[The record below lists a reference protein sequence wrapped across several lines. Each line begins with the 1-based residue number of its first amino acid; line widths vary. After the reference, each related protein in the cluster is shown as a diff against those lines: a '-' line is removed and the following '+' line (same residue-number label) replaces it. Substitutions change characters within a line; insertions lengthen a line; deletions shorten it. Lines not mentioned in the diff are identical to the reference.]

1 MFWEFKPSLF
11 ISIEMPTD
19 LRTKINALAEKHF
32 PEMVRIRRTIHANP
46 ETAFEEYATS
56 ALVAETLERLGL
68 EVKRGV
74 AKTGVVASLHG
85 KKNGKA
91 VALRSDMDA
100 LPIQEA
106 TGLEF
111 ASKNPG
117 KMHACGHDS
126 HTAIGLGAAMILSE
140 LKSDLS
146 GEVRFLFQPSEERNP
161 GGAPYMI
168 EEGALDGVSKVF
180 GLHVLSQADA
190 GTVGFCPGEMM
201 ASADE
206 LFITIKGKSGHGARP
221 HNTIDPV
228 VVSAEVILA
237 LQTLVSRN
245 LDPFAHGVISICSIH
260 GGFAP
265 NIVPPEVKLIGTL
278 RAMSNEWRRFAHERV
293 HEIVNG
299 ICYSARAEAEIK
311 IDMGYPVLVNDERE
325 TEFAESCARELFG
338 EDRVFRA
345 ERLMGAEDFAYYLE
359 KVPGTFYRLGIRNE
373 AQGIT
378 ADIHN
383 DHFTIDESSMKA
395 GAAMQA
401 YLAIKGLEE

>member
-1 MFWEFKPSLF
+1 
-11 ISIEMPTD
+11 
-19 LRTKINALAEKHF
+19 
-32 PEMVRIRRTIHANP
+32 MVRLRRAIHANP
-46 ETAFEEYATS
+46 ELAFEEYATS
-56 ALVAETLERLGL
+56 ALVAETLEKLGM

-74 AKTGVVASLHG
+74 AKTGVVASIRG
-85 KKNGKA
+85 SKGGNA

-100 LPIQEA
+100 LPITEA

-140 LKSDLS
+140 LKHELQ
-146 GEVRFLFQPSEERNP
+146 GEVRFLFQPSEEKVP

-168 EEGALDGVSKVF
+168 EEGALDGVSKIF

-206 LFITIKGKSGHGARP
+206 LYITIKGNSGHGARP
-221 HNTIDPV
+221 HLTIDPI
-228 VVSAEVILA
+228 VVSAQVILA
-237 LQTLVSRN
+237 LQTIVSRN
-245 LDPFAHGVISICSIH
+245 LDPFAQGVITIGSVQ
-260 GGFAP
+260 GGHAV
-265 NIVPPEVKLIGTL
+265 NIVPPEVKLMGTM
-278 RAMSNEWRRFAHERV
+278 RAMSPEWRRFAHERI

-299 ICYSARAEAEIK
+299 ICYSARAEAEIR
-311 IDMGYPVLVNDERE
+311 IEMGYPVLVNDERE
-325 TEFAESCARELFG
+325 TEFAESAARELFG

-345 ERLMGAEDFAYYLE
+345 ERLMAAEDFSYFLE
-359 KVPGTFYRLGIRNE
+359 KVPGTYYRLGIRNE
-373 AQGIT
+373 AQGIS

-383 DHFTIDESSMKA
+383 DHFTIDETAMKT

-401 YLAIKGLEE
+401 YLAVRALATT

>member
-1 MFWEFKPSLF
+1 MSQSL
-11 ISIEMPTD
+11 T
-19 LRTKINALAEKHF
+19 RRINQLAEKYYD
-32 PEMVRIRRTIHANP
+32 EMVRLRRTIHACP
-46 ETAFEEYATS
+46 EIAFEEFETGK
-56 ALVAETLERLGL
+56 LVAETLEKTGL
-68 EVKRGV
+68 VVKRGV
-74 AKTGVVASLHG
+74 AKTGVVGSLHG
-85 KKNGKA
+85 KKPGKA

-100 LPIQEA
+100 LPITEA
-106 TGLEF
+106 TGLPF

-140 LKSDLS
+140 LKDEFA

-180 GLHVLSQADA
+180 GLHVLAQAEA

-206 LFITIKGKSGHGARP
+206 LYITIRGKSGHGARP
-221 HNTIDPV
+221 HHTIDPV
-228 VVSAEVILA
+228 VVTAQVILA

-245 LDPFAHGVISICSIH
+245 LDPFAQGVISICSIH

-265 NIVPPEVKLIGTL
+265 NIVPNEVKLVGTL
-278 RAMSNEWRRFAHERV
+278 RAMSDEWRNYAHKRI

-299 ICYSARAEAEIK
+299 ICFSARAEAEIK
-311 IDMGYPVLVNDERE
+311 IDLGYPVLVNDESE
-325 TEFAESCARELFG
+325 TAFAESCATELFG
-338 EDRVFRA
+338 GDRVFRA
-345 ERLMGAEDFAYYLE
+345 ERLMGAEDFAYYLQ

-373 AQGIT
+373 AEGIT

-401 YLAIKGLEE
+401 YLAIQALKD

>member
-1 MFWEFKPSLF
+1 MSKNLVSR
-11 ISIEMPTD
+11 ID
-19 LRTKINALAEKHF
+19 QLAEKYF
-32 PEMVRIRRTIHANP
+32 DEMVRLRRTIHANP
-46 ETAFEEYATS
+46 ELAFEEHETS
-56 ALVAETLERLGL
+56 KLVAETLEKYGV

-74 AKTGVVASLHG
+74 AKTGVVGAIKG
-85 KKNGKA
+85 KGKGKA
-91 VALRSDMDA
+91 VALRADMDA
-100 LPIQEA
+100 LPITEA
-106 TGLEF
+106 TGLPF
-111 ASKNPG
+111 ASKNQG

-140 LKSDLS
+140 LKDELA

-161 GGAPYMI
+161 GGAPFMI

-206 LFITIKGKSGHGARP
+206 LYITIKGKSGHGAQP
-221 HNTIDPV
+221 QHTIDPV
-228 VVSAEVILA
+228 VISAQVILA

-245 LDPFAHGVISICSIH
+245 LDPFAHGVITIGSIH

-265 NIVPPEVKLIGTL
+265 NIVPNEVKLVGTL
-278 RAMSNEWRRFAHERV
+278 RAMSKEWREFAHKRV

-299 ICYSARAEAEIK
+299 ICFSARAEADIH
-311 IDMGYPVLVNDERE
+311 IDLGYPVLVNDEKE
-325 TEFAESCARELFG
+325 TEFAERAARELFG
-338 EDRVFRA
+338 DDRVFRA

-383 DHFTIDESSMKA
+383 DHFTIDETAMKT

-401 YLAIKGLEE
+401 YLAVKALA

>member
-1 MFWEFKPSLF
+1 
-11 ISIEMPTD
+11 MPPD

-46 ETAFEEYATS
+46 ELAFEEYATS

-68 EVKRGV
+68 QVKRGV

-85 KKNGKA
+85 KRNGKA

-140 LKSDLS
+140 LKEEIS
-146 GEVRFLFQPSEERNP
+146 GEVRFLFQPSEEKVP

-168 EEGALDGVSKVF
+168 EEGALEGVSKIF

-190 GTVGFCPGEMM
+190 GSVGFCPGEMM

-206 LFITIKGKSGHGARP
+206 LYITIKGKAGHGARP
-221 HNTIDPV
+221 HLTIDPI
-228 VVSAEVILA
+228 VVSAQVILA
-237 LQTLVSRN
+237 LQTLISRN
-245 LDPFAHGVISICSIH
+245 LDPFAHGVVTIGGIH
-260 GGFAP
+260 GGFAV
-265 NIVPPEVKLIGTL
+265 NIVPPEVKLMGTI
-278 RAMSNEWRRFAHERV
+278 RAMSPEWRRFAHERI

-299 ICYSARAEAEIK
+299 VCYSARAEAEVR

-325 TEFAESCARELFG
+325 TEFAESCARDLFG

-345 ERLMGAEDFAYYLE
+345 ERLMASEDFAYYLE
-359 KVPGTFYRLGIRNE
+359 KVPGTYYRLGIRNE
-373 AQGIT
+373 AQGIS

-401 YLAIKGLEE
+401 YLAIRGLSA

>member
-1 MFWEFKPSLF
+1 MSL
-11 ISIEMPTD
+11 EQ
-19 LRTKINALAEKHF
+19 KITSLSEKYF
-32 PEMVRIRRTIHANP
+32 PEVVRLRRTIHEHP
-46 ETAFEEYATS
+46 ELAFEEIKTGV
-56 ALVAETLERLGL
+56 LVAETLEKIGL
-68 EVKRGV
+68 DVKRGV
-74 AKTGVVASLHG
+74 ARTGIVASLKG
-85 KKNGKA
+85 KKSGKA

-106 TGLEF
+106 TGLPF

-117 KMHACGHDS
+117 KMHACGHDA

-140 LKSDLS
+140 LRDELN

-168 EEGALDGVSKVF
+168 EDGALEGVSKVF

-190 GTVGFCPGEMM
+190 GAVGFCAGEMM

-206 LFITIKGKSGHGARP
+206 LYITIKGKSGHGARP
-221 HNTIDPV
+221 HHAIDPV
-228 VVSAEVILA
+228 IVSAQVILA

-245 LDPFAHGVISICSIH
+245 LDPFAQGVITIGSIH

-265 NIVPPEVKLIGTL
+265 NIIPNEVKLVGTL
-278 RAMSNEWRRFAHERV
+278 RAMSKEWREFAHKRV

-299 ICYSARAEAEIK
+299 ICYSARAEADIH
-311 IDMGYPVLVNDERE
+311 IDLGYPVLVNDEKE
-325 TEFAESCARELFG
+325 TMFAESCALQLFG
-338 EDRVFRA
+338 PERVFQA

-373 AQGIT
+373 AAGIT

-383 DHFTIDESSMKA
+383 DHFTIDESALKA

-401 YLAIKGLEE
+401 YLAIRALSEL

>member
-1 MFWEFKPSLF
+1 MSP
-11 ISIEMPTD
+11 IERRIIELSD
-19 LRTKINALAEKHF
+19 KHF
-32 PEMVRIRRTIHANP
+32 PEMVRLRRTIHEHP
-46 ETAFEEYATS
+46 ELAFEEIKTS
-56 ALVAETLERLGL
+56 ALVGDTLEKIGL
-68 EVKRGV
+68 DVKRGV
-74 AKTGVVASLHG
+74 AKTGVIGTLRG
-85 KKNGKA
+85 KENGKT

-100 LPIQEA
+100 LPIPEA
-106 TGLEF
+106 TGLPF

-117 KMHACGHDS
+117 RMHACGHDS

-140 LKSDLS
+140 LRDELH
-146 GEVRFLFQPSEERNP
+146 GEVRFLFQPSEEKIP

-168 EEGALDGVSKVF
+168 EEGALEGVSEIF

-206 LFITIKGKSGHGARP
+206 LYITIRGKSGHGARP
-221 HNTIDPV
+221 HHAIDPV
-228 VVSAEVILA
+228 VVTAEVILG
-237 LQTLVSRN
+237 LQTLISRN
-245 LDPFAHGVISICSIH
+245 LDPFAHGVISICSVH

-265 NIVPPEVKLIGTL
+265 NIIPNEIKLMGTL
-278 RAMSNEWRRFAHERV
+278 RSMSREWRDFAHKRI

-299 ICYSARAEAEIK
+299 ICFSARAEAEIN
-311 IDMGYPVLVNDERE
+311 IALGYPVLVNDEAE
-325 TEFAESCARELFG
+325 TNFAESCAKELFG
-338 EDRVFRA
+338 PDRVFRA

-373 AQGIT
+373 AEGIT

-383 DHFTIDESSMKA
+383 DHFTIDESAMKA

-401 YLAIKGLEE
+401 YLALRALAR

>member
-1 MFWEFKPSLF
+1 MSK
-11 ISIEMPTD
+11 D
-19 LRTKINALAEKHF
+19 LTKKITALSEKYF
-32 PEMVRIRRTIHANP
+32 PEMVRLRRAIHENP
-46 ETAFEEYATS
+46 ELAFAEFETS
-56 ALVAETLERLGL
+56 TLVAETLEKAGL

-74 AKTGVVASLHG
+74 ARTGVVASIHG
-85 KKNGKA
+85 KSKGKV

-106 TGLEF
+106 TGLPF
-111 ASKNPG
+111 ASKNAG

-140 LKSDLS
+140 LKEEIS

-168 EEGALDGVSKVF
+168 EEGALDGVSKIF
-180 GLHVLSQADA
+180 GLHVLAQADA

-206 LFITIKGKSGHGARP
+206 LYITIKGKAGHGARP
-221 HNTIDPV
+221 QHTIDPI
-228 VVSAEVILA
+228 VVSAEVIMA
-237 LQTLVSRN
+237 LQTIVSRN
-245 LDPFAHGVISICSIH
+245 LDPFAHGVITIGSIH

-265 NIVPPEVKLIGTL
+265 NIVPPEVKLVGTL
-278 RAMSNEWRRFAHERV
+278 RAMSNEWRRYAHERV
-293 HEIVNG
+293 HEIVQG
-299 ICYSARAEAEIK
+299 ICHSARAECDIH
-311 IDMGYPVLVNDERE
+311 IDLGYPVLVNDDRE
-325 TEFAESCARELFG
+325 TAFAETCARELFEG
-338 EDRVFRA
+338 DRVFRA

-373 AQGIT
+373 PDGIT

-401 YLAIKGLEE
+401 YLAVKALRAEA

>member
-1 MFWEFKPSLF
+1 MSQSL
-11 ISIEMPTD
+11 T
-19 LRTKINALAEKHF
+19 RRINQLAEKYF
-32 PEMVRIRRTIHANP
+32 DEVVRLRRIIHSNP
-46 ETAFEEYATS
+46 EIAFEEFETAK
-56 ALVAETLERLGL
+56 LVAETLEKTGL
-68 EVKRGV
+68 TVKRGV
-74 AKTGVVASLHG
+74 AKTGVVGSLFG
-85 KKNGKA
+85 SAAKA
-91 VALRSDMDA
+91 IAHDGAAPRVVALRSDMDA
-100 LPIQEA
+100 LPITEA
-106 TGLEF
+106 TGLPF

-140 LKSDLS
+140 LKDEFA

-180 GLHVLSQADA
+180 GLHILAQADA

-206 LFITIKGKSGHGARP
+206 LYITIRGKSGHGARP
-221 HNTIDPV
+221 HHTIDPV
-228 VVSAEVILA
+228 VVSAQVILA

-245 LDPFAHGVISICSIH
+245 LDPFAQGVISICSIH

-265 NIVPPEVKLIGTL
+265 NIVPNEVKLVGTL
-278 RAMSNEWRRFAHERV
+278 RAMSDEWRDYAHKRI

-299 ICYSARAEAEIK
+299 ICFSARAEAEIK
-311 IDMGYPVLVNDERE
+311 IDLGYPVLVNDEQE
-325 TEFAESCARELFG
+325 TTFAESCARELLG
-338 EDRVFRA
+338 DENVFRA
-345 ERLMGAEDFAYYLE
+345 ERLMGAEDFAYYLQ

-373 AQGIT
+373 AEGIT

-401 YLAIKGLEE
+401 YLAIQALKD

>member
-1 MFWEFKPSLF
+1 M
-11 ISIEMPTD
+11 TD
-19 LRTKINALAEKHF
+19 RRLAERVLQLADEF
-32 PEMVRIRRTIHANP
+32 YPEIVRLRRTIHSNP
-46 ETAFEEYATS
+46 ELAFEEVATS
-56 ALVAETLERLGL
+56 TLVADTLERVGL
-68 EVKRGV
+68 TPKRGI
-74 AKTGVVASLHG
+74 AKTGVVADLKG
-85 KKNGKA
+85 KGTGKR

-117 KMHACGHDS
+117 RMHACGHDA
-126 HTAIGLGAAMILSE
+126 HTAIGLAAAMILSKLRDE
-140 LKSDLS
+140 FA

-168 EEGALDGVSKVF
+168 EEGALDGVDEIY

-206 LFITIKGKSGHGARP
+206 LYITIHGKSGHGARP
-221 HNTIDPV
+221 HHTIDPV
-228 VVSAEVILA
+228 VTTAQVITA

-245 LDPFAHGVISICSIH
+245 LDPFAQGVITIGSIH

-265 NIVPPEVKLIGTL
+265 NIIPPEVKLIGTL
-278 RAMSNEWRRFAHERV
+278 RSMSREWREFAHRRI

-299 ICYSARAEAEIK
+299 ICYSAGATADIH
-311 IDMGYPVLVNDERE
+311 IDLGYPVLVNTDAH
-325 TEFAESCARELFG
+325 TGFAASAAQDLFG
-338 EDRVFRA
+338 EDRVFQA

-373 AQGIT
+373 AAGIT

-383 DHFTIDESSMKA
+383 DHFTIDESALKT

-401 YLAIKGLEE
+401 WLAIRALQQ

>member
-1 MFWEFKPSLF
+1 MFCLPFHNNHRKMSSD
-11 ISIEMPTD
+11 IKQ
-19 LRTKINALAEKHF
+19 KITSLAEKYY
-32 PEMVRIRRTIHANP
+32 PEMVRLRRTIHENP
-46 ETAFEEYATS
+46 ELAFAEFATS
-56 ALVAETLERLGL
+56 ALVAETLERTGL
-68 EVKRGV
+68 AVKRGV
-74 AKTGVVASLHG
+74 ARTGVLHPFMVKRLG
-85 KKNGKA
+85 KLLHSGA
-91 VALRSDMDA
+91 IWMRCRSRKQPDSR
-100 LPIQEA
+100 LPQKTQA
-106 TGLEF
+106 
-111 ASKNPG
+111 KC
-117 KMHACGHDS
+117 MRCGHDS

-140 LKSDLS
+140 LKDEIS
-146 GEVRFLFQPSEERNP
+146 GEVRFLFQPSEELVP

-206 LFITIKGKSGHGARP
+206 LYITIKGKSGHGARP
-221 HNTIDPV
+221 HLTVDPV
-228 VVSAEVILA
+228 VVTAQVILA
-237 LQTLVSRN
+237 LQTLISRN

-265 NIVPPEVKLIGTL
+265 NIVPPEIKLIGTL
-278 RAMSNEWRRFAHERV
+278 RSMSREWRRFAHERI

-299 ICYSARAEAEIK
+299 ICYSARAEAEIN
-311 IDMGYPVLVNDERE
+311 IASGYPVLINDDAE
-325 TEFAESCARELFG
+325 TAFADSCARELFG
-338 EDRVFRA
+338 DDRVFRA
-345 ERLMGAEDFAYYLE
+345 ERLMASEDFAYYLE

-383 DHFTIDESSMKA
+383 DHFTIDETSMKA

-401 YLAIKGLEE
+401 YLAIRGLMD

>member
-1 MFWEFKPSLF
+1 MPELRERISLLADKYF
-11 ISIEMPTD
+11 DEIVF
-19 LRTKINALAEKHF
+19 LRRAIHEH
-32 PEMVRIRRTIHANP
+32 PEL
-46 ETAFEEYATS
+46 AFEEIKTS
-56 ALVAETLERLGL
+56 ALVASTLEKQGL

-74 AKTGVVASLHG
+74 AKTGVIGTLRG
-85 KKNGKA
+85 KNAGRI

-100 LPIQEA
+100 LPIPEA
-106 TGLEF
+106 TGLAF

-117 KMHACGHDS
+117 RMHACGHDA

-140 LKSDLS
+140 LRDELH
-146 GEVRFLFQPSEERNP
+146 GEVRFLFQPSEEKNP
-161 GGAPYMI
+161 GGAPIMI
-168 EEGALDGVSKVF
+168 EEGALDGVSEIF

-206 LFITIKGKSGHGARP
+206 LYITIRGKSGHGARP
-221 HNTIDPV
+221 HLTIDPV
-228 VVSAEVILA
+228 VVTAEVILA

-245 LDPFAHGVISICSIH
+245 LDPFAHGVISICSVH

-265 NIVPPEVKLIGTL
+265 NIVPNEVKLIGTV
-278 RAMSNEWRRFAHERV
+278 RAMSREWREYAHKRI

-299 ICYSARAEAEIK
+299 ICYSARAEADIH
-311 IDMGYPVLVNDERE
+311 IDLGYPVLVNSERE
-325 TEFAESCARELFG
+325 TEFAEQCAKELFG
-338 EDRVFRA
+338 EEHVFRA
-345 ERLMGAEDFAYYLE
+345 ERLMGAEDFAFYLE

-373 AQGIT
+373 AEGIT

-383 DHFTIDESSMKA
+383 DHFTIDESALKT

-401 YLAIKGLEE
+401 YLAVKALERA

>member
-1 MFWEFKPSLF
+1 MSPKLNDRINSLA
-11 ISIEMPTD
+11 D
-19 LRTKINALAEKHF
+19 KYF
-32 PEMVRIRRTIHANP
+32 PEMVRLRRTIHENP
-46 ETAFEEYATS
+46 ELAFAEFATGT
-56 ALVAETLERLGL
+56 LVAETLERTGL
-68 EVKRGV
+68 DVTRGI
-74 AKTGVVASLHG
+74 AKTGVLATLRG
-85 KKNGKA
+85 NKKGRI

-111 ASKNPG
+111 ASRNPG
-117 KMHACGHDS
+117 KMHACGHDA

-140 LKSDLS
+140 LKDEIS

-190 GTVGFCPGEMM
+190 GTVGFCSGEMM

-206 LFITIKGKSGHGARP
+206 LYITIKGKAGHGARP
-221 HNTIDPV
+221 QHTIDPV
-228 VVSAEVILA
+228 VVTAEVILA
-237 LQTLVSRN
+237 LQTLISRN

-278 RAMSNEWRRFAHERV
+278 RSMSREWREFAHKRI

-299 ICYSARAEAEIK
+299 ICFSARAEAEIK
-311 IDMGYPVLVNDERE
+311 IDLGYPVLVNDEAE
-325 TEFAESCARELFG
+325 TAFADQCARDLFG
-338 EDRVFRA
+338 DERVFRA

-383 DHFTIDESSMKA
+383 DHFTIDESALKT

-401 YLAIKGLEE
+401 YLAIRALQS

>member
-1 MFWEFKPSLF
+1 MSTHPLARRVLELADEFY
-11 ISIEMPTD
+11 
-19 LRTKINALAEKHF
+19 
-32 PEMVRIRRTIHANP
+32 PEIVRLRRTIHANP
-46 ETAFEEYATS
+46 ELAFEEVATAS
-56 ALVAETLERLGL
+56 LVAETLERAGL
-68 EVKRGV
+68 SPKRGV
-74 AKTGVVASLHG
+74 AKTGVIADLKGARPG
-85 KKNGKA
+85 KR
-91 VALRSDMDA
+91 VALRADMDA
-100 LPIQEA
+100 LPITEA

-117 KMHACGHDS
+117 KMHACGHDA
-126 HTAIGLGAAMILSE
+126 HTAIGLGAAMILSKLRDQ
-140 LKSDLS
+140 LK

-168 EEGALDGVSKVF
+168 EEGALDGVDEIY
-180 GLHVLSQADA
+180 GLHVLSQAEA

-206 LFITIKGKSGHGARP
+206 LYITIKGKSGHGARP
-221 HNTIDPV
+221 HHTVDPIV
-228 VVSAEVILA
+228 TSAQVILA

-245 LDPFAHGVISICSIH
+245 LDPFAQGVITIGSIH
-260 GGFAP
+260 AGFAP
-265 NIVPPEVKLIGTL
+265 NIIPPEVKLIGTL
-278 RAMSNEWRRFAHERV
+278 RSMSREWRQYAHRRI

-299 ICYSARAEAEIK
+299 VCSANEASADIH
-311 IDMGYPVLVNDERE
+311 IDLGYPVLVNADEH
-325 TEFAESCARELFG
+325 TAFAASAAEEIFG
-338 EDRVFRA
+338 ADRVFEA

-383 DHFTIDESSMKA
+383 DHFTIDETALKT

-401 YLAIKGLEE
+401 YLAIAALERK